1 MMRVEGASDERSSME
16 ADGKLTPEPDQ
27 AWKALSL
34 VNDWI
39 RHAETKVA
47 ATLAATG
54 VSAGILF
61 TIWRDWSDPSW
72 LAVIVGYFSALAL
85 LAAGWACAMGLLPRR
100 TAASEKDGFIDHVAA
115 GLSWLRAK
123 AGSKSTEPVGPT
135 DAPEDLLNLLFY
147 SSITKV
153 YGDKGPEYREV
164 LAALTADPAGM
175 TEHVGQQ
182 VWANASVAERKFT
195 WANRAIV
202 RLVASWSLLAVLGY
216 LRVLGL

>member
-1 MMRVEGASDERSSME
+1 MEGPRS
-16 ADGKLTPEPDQ
+16 
-27 AWKALSL
+27 

-54 VSAGILF
+54 VTAGVLF
-61 TIWRDWSDPSW
+61 TIWKDWDNASW
-72 LAVIVGYFSALAL
+72 FTVGVGYLAVVVVLST
-85 LAAGWACAMGLLPRR
+85 GWACAMGLLPRR
-100 TAASEKDGFIDHVAA
+100 TVKPEDDGFVDHVEF
-115 GLSWLRAK
+115 GLRWLGDKTGIKRLPAPDP
-123 AGSKSTEPVGPT
+123 A
-135 DAPEDLLNLLFY
+135 DAPEDLVSLLFY
-147 SSITKV
+147 TSIVKA

-164 LAALTADPAGM
+164 LAALTANPKELTD
-175 TEHVGQQ
+175 HVGQQ

-202 RLVASWSLLAVLGY
+202 RLVGSWCLLAALGY